1 MLFLFIADDVPVR
14 DKEDVMV
21 YAVHIHDN
29 FEFRFQLSCEQFT
42 NLAVHDGWIQCHFCL
57 FRLLLSE

>member
-29 FEFRFQLSCEQFT
+29 FEFSYRVSSPQT
-42 NLAVHDGWIQCHFCL
+42 
-57 FRLLLSE
+57 